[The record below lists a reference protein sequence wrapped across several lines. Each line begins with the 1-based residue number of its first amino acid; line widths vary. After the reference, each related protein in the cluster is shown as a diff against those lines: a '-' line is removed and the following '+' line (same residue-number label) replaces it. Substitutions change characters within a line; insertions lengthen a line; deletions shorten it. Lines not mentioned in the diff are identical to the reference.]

1 MHPPEDHKQVGWAE
15 IQQVQKAHEEGDEAQ
30 DKVKRINFLTDLLI
44 LKVRLYNLRLDR
56 CAVTKNAINV
66 AIESLIM
73 MKKGQLQTLLKRF
86 FVR

>member
-1 MHPPEDHKQVGWAE
+1 M
-15 IQQVQKAHEEGDEAQ
+15 
-30 DKVKRINFLTDLLI
+30 KRIHFLTDLLI

-56 CAVTKNAINV
+56 RAVTKNAINV
-66 AIESLIM
+66 AIESLIIL

>member
-1 MHPPEDHKQVGWAE
+1 M
-15 IQQVQKAHEEGDEAQ
+15 
-30 DKVKRINFLTDLLI
+30 KRINFLTDLLI

-56 CAVTKNAINV
+56 CAVTENAINV
-66 AIESLIM
+66 AIESLIIL

>member
-1 MHPPEDHKQVGWAE
+1 M
-15 IQQVQKAHEEGDEAQ
+15 
-30 DKVKRINFLTDLLI
+30 KRINFLTDLLI

-73 MKKGQLQTLLKRF
+73 SDEEGTAADTPEKIFCQITLKS
-86 FVR
+86 